1 MTLPKV
7 TKTHRWDRKLI
18 SRVEALAQRTGRPVQ
33 HVLDDAVAI
42 GLQQIEDQI
51 DARMRAM
58 TPAEAWEGFVGSQT
72 PQEFWEL
79 SHEQGAR
86 TYYEAAAKYVR
97 DLPNLFREEW
107 ATWGPGDFPDLD
119 KLAFLLADYMEEQGA
134 GIYQAWL
141 GDMLLGEGATREE
154 AIEAAVRE
162 YEEQGGYTDDPE
174 REPHLFRSRDELVA
188 KLDVSL
194 AARDEE

>member
-1 MTLPKV
+1 
-7 TKTHRWDRKLI
+7 
-18 SRVEALAQRTGRPVQ
+18 VEDLARRTGRPVQ
-33 HVLDDAVAI
+33 HILDDAVTI
-42 GLQQIEDQI
+42 GLEQIEEEI
-51 DARMRAM
+51 DAWMRTM

-72 PQEFWEL
+72 PEEFWRI

-86 TYYEAAAKYVR
+86 TYYEAAERYAR
-97 DLPNLFREEW
+97 DLPNIVDDWLGRE
-107 ATWGPGDFPDLD
+107 PGDYPDLD
-119 KLAFLLADYMEEQGA
+119 KLASLLADYMEEQEA
-134 GIYQAWL
+134 GVYQAWL

-194 AARDEE
+194 AVRDEE

>member
-79 SHEQGAR
+79 SHEQGAT
-86 TYYEAAAKYVR
+86 TYYEAATRYAR
-97 DLPNLFREEW
+97 DLPNIFREEW
-107 ATWGPGDFPDLD
+107 AEMEAGDYPDLNRV
-119 KLAFLLADYMEEQGA
+119 ASLLADYMEEQEA

-141 GDMLLGEGATREE
+141 GDMLMGEGRTREE

-162 YEEQGGYTDDPE
+162 YEAQGGYGEYPLLPSKE
-174 REPHLFRSRDELVA
+174 ELLRR
-188 KLDVSL
+188 LDV
-194 AARDEE
+194 AVTARDDQ